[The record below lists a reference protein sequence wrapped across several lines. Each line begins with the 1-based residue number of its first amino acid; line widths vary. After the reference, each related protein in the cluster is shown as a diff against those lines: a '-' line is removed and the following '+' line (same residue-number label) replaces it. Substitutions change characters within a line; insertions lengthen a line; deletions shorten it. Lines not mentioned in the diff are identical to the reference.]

1 MPQKLETWYHE
12 GSSQLR
18 SARFWIAKY
27 SLPIAKQRVE
37 QQKQRSMENKT
48 VVNAEKQELFKSLRS
63 CEIVSSQIGDTR
75 PVSSCVF
82 SPDDKLLAT
91 SSWAGLCKLWS
102 VHSLQPLCTYRAH
115 NANVGCITFH
125 PQATLGL
132 SEESVNLASCGID
145 GSVFLWALRSS
156 EPLRSIKGHEPHR
169 VAKVQFHPSGRFLA
183 TCCFDNSWRLFD
195 MEHSLEEEI
204 LFQEGH
210 SKPVYDIDFH
220 SDGNL
225 AVTGGL
231 DSFGRVWD
239 LRTGRCIMFMEGH
252 SKGILSVT
260 FAPDGYHIATGSEDH
275 TVKIWNLRERKLEY
289 TIAAHSNVVSKV
301 RFDKQHSNFLVSAS
315 YDQTIKLWSAP
326 NWTPIQTLKGHE
338 NKVMCVDI
346 TRDSRHLVSSSYDRT
361 FKIWAPD
368 PFA

>member
-1 MPQKLETWYHE
+1 M
-12 GSSQLR
+12 R

-27 SLPIAKQRVE
+27 SLPKAKERLE
-37 QQKQRSMENKT
+37 NQKSKLLEHKT
-48 VVNAEKQELFKSLRS
+48 ILNAEKQELFKSLRT
-63 CEIVSSQIGDTR
+63 CEIVCSQIGDTR

-82 SPDDKLLAT
+82 SPNDQLLAT
-91 SSWAGLCKLWS
+91 SSWSGLCKLWS
-102 VHSLQPLCTYRAH
+102 VDTLQLLCTYRAH
-115 NANVGCITFH
+115 NANVGAITFH
-125 PQATLGL
+125 PQSTIGL
-132 SEESVNLASCGID
+132 SEDSVNLASCGID
-145 GSVFLWALRSS
+145 GSVHLWALRAE
-156 EPLRSIKGHEPHR
+156 EPLNSIKGHEPHR
-169 VAKVQFHPSGRFLA
+169 VAKVRFHPSGKYLA

-195 MEHSLEEEI
+195 LNHSLKDEI

-220 SDGNL
+220 TDGNL

-231 DSFGRVWD
+231 DTFGRVWD

-252 SKGILSVT
+252 SKGILSVN
-260 FAPDGYHIATGSEDH
+260 FSPDGYHIATGSEDH
-275 TVKIWNLRERKLEY
+275 TVKVWNLRERKLEY

-301 RFDKQHSNFLVSAS
+301 QFDKRNSHFLVTAS
-315 YDQTIKLWSAP
+315 YDQTIKLWSSP

-346 TRDSRHLVSSSYDRT
+346 GKDIQRFVSSSYDRT